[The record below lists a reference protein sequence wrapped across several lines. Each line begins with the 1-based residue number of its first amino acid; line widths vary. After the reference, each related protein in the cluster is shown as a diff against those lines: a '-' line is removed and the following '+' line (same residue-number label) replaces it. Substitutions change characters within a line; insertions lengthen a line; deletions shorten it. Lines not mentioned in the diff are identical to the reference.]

1 MRSFNIPHW
10 ETHGH
15 LTVFP
20 ARGSREFEPCLAGV
34 GNLNR
39 KCQLFPAE
47 HKCYVY
53 KYAGVSVKC
62 FTIASEWLRRKV
74 LKGQLSLMLPFTKK
88 WVGHMNTREFEQT
101 NLQKFKCPGMGRM
114 SRLQIDERI
123 TESLSLS
130 LSSVH

>member
-1 MRSFNIPHW
+1 MSINMQ
-10 ETHGH
+10 
-15 LTVFP
+15 VFQSNVSLLR
-20 ARGSREFEPCLAGV
+20 ANGSEGKFV
-34 GNLNR
+34 
-39 KCQLFPAE
+39 
-47 HKCYVY
+47 
-53 KYAGVSVKC
+53 
-62 FTIASEWLRRKV
+62 
-74 LKGQLSLMLPFTKK
+74 KGQLSLMLPFTKK